1 MRGFILGLFTSVG
14 VVLLSGQFQ
23 LTPSA
28 AHRTAS
34 AEQPQETVSGATS
47 REPTPAADRPA
58 LEPQI
63 ARELLNLRRQLGN
76 GWRSD
81 VNGEGAFLKALEQV
95 ARDDTTAVSE
105 PSAGARATTG
115 RQSRRAGTDNQQA
128 PRGLPQH
135 AGVGPSTPCRRQ
147 DNRSRTAASPT
158 NAVALGSRPVGA
170 RGSPYGQS
178 LKGHNALSDRR
189 SHSGIG
195 RRWKRLWIRDSWVVD
210 SG

>member
-1 MRGFILGLFTSVG
+1 MRGFVLGLFTSVG

-28 AHRTAS
+28 THRTAS
-34 AEQPQETVSGATS
+34 AGQPQETVSEATS
-47 REPTPAADRPA
+47 QDPTPAADPRA

-105 PSAGARATTG
+105 PNAGPERPLA
-115 RQSRRAGTDNQQA
+115 
-128 PRGLPQH
+128 
-135 AGVGPSTPCRRQ
+135 
-147 DNRSRTAASPT
+147 DNRDPREQTTSKLRAACRSMQELARQLRVEGKATEAERLLALRTLLRWEADRWAPEGPPT
-158 NAVALGSRPVGA
+158 VN
-170 RGSPYGQS
+170 
-178 LKGHNALSDRR
+178 
-189 SHSGIG
+189 HSKDTT
-195 RRWKRLWIRDSWVVD
+195 R
-210 SG
+210 